1 MDPRR
6 FRTSWAR
13 GNGLTLEIITMP
25 IDEHQQHLLDEMQML
40 DMLSPEQEDNQM
52 YLQQALNFQR
62 KLLN

>member
-6 FRTSWAR
+6 CRTSWALS
-13 GNGLTLEIITMP
+13 NGLTLEIITMP
-25 IDEHQQHLLDEMQML
+25 IDEHHQHLLDEMQML